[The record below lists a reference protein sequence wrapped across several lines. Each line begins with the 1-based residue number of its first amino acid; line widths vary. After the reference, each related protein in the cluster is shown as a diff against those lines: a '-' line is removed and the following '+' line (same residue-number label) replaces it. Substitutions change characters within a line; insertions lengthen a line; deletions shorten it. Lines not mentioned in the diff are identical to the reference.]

1 MIKEIE
7 TPDMIGLSIKDA
19 EKLAKENGLD
29 LQIEETEEVDKE
41 NSIIKD
47 QTPKAGISIK
57 KGSKIYV
64 QVK

>member
-1 MIKEIE
+1 MVEEIE

>member
-1 MIKEIE
+1 
-7 TPDMIGLSIKDA
+7 MIGLSIKDA

>member
-1 MIKEIE
+1 MVEEIE

-19 EKLAKENGLD
+19 EKLAKENGLE
-29 LQIEETEEVDKE
+29 LQIEVTEEVDKE